1 MIRRPFFSVIIPTYN
16 RFDFLRIAINSVIY
30 QAFKD
35 FELIVVDD
43 GSTKNTADVV
53 KQYIGE
59 PLHQKP
65 RVLVSTENVK
75 NLKLANSLNSSTRI
89 RYIYQPNKGPA
100 AARNKGLKESKG
112 EFICF
117 LDSDDRFRQQKL
129 EITYNYIKKYP
140 QYKIFH
146 TEEIWYRDG
155 KLLSQKKYHKKPDGY
170 VFKEALPICC
180 VSISTAA
187 IKQEVFRD
195 TGTFDENL
203 PACEDYEFWLRAT
216 SKYKVKLIPKAL
228 TIKEGGHSD
237 QQSKKFP
244 ALDRFRIYSIK
255 KLLESNILNKRQQK
269 LTIKELKRKCEIYV
283 KGAIKRKKAE
293 EVKYYKNLIEE
304 FVQAYVG
311 KIKSTI

>member
-140 QYKIFH
+140 QYRSFLLR
-146 TEEIWYRDG
+146 TFPSRD
-155 KLLSQKKYHKKPDGY
+155 
-170 VFKEALPICC
+170 I
-180 VSISTAA
+180 
-187 IKQEVFRD
+187 
-195 TGTFDENL
+195 N
-203 PACEDYEFWLRAT
+203 T
-216 SKYKVKLIPKAL
+216 S
-228 TIKEGGHSD
+228 
-237 QQSKKFP
+237 
-244 ALDRFRIYSIK
+244 
-255 KLLESNILNKRQQK
+255 
-269 LTIKELKRKCEIYV
+269 
-283 KGAIKRKKAE
+283 
-293 EVKYYKNLIEE
+293 
-304 FVQAYVG
+304 
-311 KIKSTI
+311 